1 MGVTERKEREKLE
14 RRNAIIASA
23 EKIFF
28 KEGIENASMEQIAQ
42 EAELSKGTLYLYFKS
57 KDELYHIIILRAF
70 VELRKRL
77 REAIITDETATGFQH
92 VKAISEAYIKFSTE
106 YIGYFNAILY
116 YQNDNFSS
124 KSREPSE
131 IQSLN
136 GGNSVIEILIQAI
149 SSGKKDGSIA
159 PNINE
164 IETAFVLWSQLTGLL
179 QVIQRKMSIITYHYR
194 IKQND
199 LFSSYFELLEKSLK

>member
-14 RRNAIIASA
+14 RRNAIIVSA

-57 KDELYHIIILRAF
+57 KEELYHIIILRGF
-70 VELRKRL
+70 IELRKRL
-77 REAIITDETATGFQH
+77 REATQDETATGLQH
-92 VKAISEAYIKFSTE
+92 VKSISEAYIKFSNDHL
-106 YIGYFNAILY
+106 GYFNAILY

-131 IQSLN
+131 IQSLR
-136 GGNSVIEILIQAI
+136 GGNAVIEILVQAI
-149 SSGKKDGSIA
+149 LRGKNDKSISL
-159 PNINE
+159 NVNE
-164 IETAFVLWSQLTGLL
+164 VETAFVLWSQLTGLL
-179 QVIQRKMSIITYHYR
+179 QVIERKMSIITYHYR
-194 IKQND
+194 IKQSD
-199 LFSSYFELLEKSLK
+199 LFTSYFELLEKSLK